1 MIYKKGLCDCTQS
14 LLLEL
19 IIVIN
24 YMWVYNLENKN
35 QSQLTDIRRIQK
47 EKRSIYARGITMAR
61 RLKEYI
67 KYMDKQLSKDLSK
80 EEKRIYK
87 DDLLIQIGFF
97 QHERLIHLIVTITF
111 AILSMMSIFCSFS
124 YQTVG
129 LYVLILLL
137 LSLLIPYIKHYY
149 VLENGVQKLYVY
161 YDRLTK
167 E

>member
-1 MIYKKGLCDCTQS
+1 
-14 LLLEL
+14 
-19 IIVIN
+19 
-24 YMWVYNLENKN
+24 
-35 QSQLTDIRRIQK
+35 
-47 EKRSIYARGITMAR
+47 MAR